1 MKTKVRKAVFTLL
14 MLLIVVILFSVL
26 FGAVSIAPREV
37 VYSLLNRFLGFFT
50 KDVTID
56 TIIWDIRLPRIV
68 LAAMVGLMLS
78 TAGVMMQGILRNP
91 LADPYILGVSAG
103 GALGAMLSFLLGIDL
118 VFFGFRTA
126 PLLAFG
132 FALIAVLLV
141 YQLSHIGGRASPET
155 LILAGVAVSAFAAA
169 VLSLMIILSGDLRS
183 IYFWLLGS
191 FSGSSW
197 NDVLAI
203 TPYAI
208 IGIIVAYFYSKDLNA
223 LMLGED
229 VAFTLG
235 VDVEFV
241 RLFILGVASLLAA
254 ATVSVCGMV
263 GFVGL
268 IVPHIVRLMIGPNH
282 RLLIPAAAVCGALL
296 VVLAD
301 VIARVVLRPTE
312 IPIGIVMAII
322 GAPFFLYILRRRRG
336 GVR

>member
-1 MKTKVRKAVFTLL
+1 
-14 MLLIVVILFSVL
+14 
-26 FGAVSIAPREV
+26 
-37 VYSLLNRFLGFFT
+37 
-50 KDVTID
+50 
-56 TIIWDIRLPRIV
+56 
-68 LAAMVGLMLS
+68 
-78 TAGVMMQGILRNP
+78 
-91 LADPYILGVSAG
+91 
-103 GALGAMLSFLLGIDL
+103 
-118 VFFGFRTA
+118 
-126 PLLAFG
+126 
-132 FALIAVLLV
+132 
-141 YQLSHIGGRASPET
+141 
-155 LILAGVAVSAFAAA
+155 
-169 VLSLMIILSGDLRS
+169 
-183 IYFWLLGS
+183 
-191 FSGSSW
+191 
-197 NDVLAI
+197 
-203 TPYAI
+203 
-208 IGIIVAYFYSKDLNA
+208 
-223 LMLGED
+223 

-312 IPIGIVMAII
+312 IPIGIVMAIM